1 MSTRTH
7 KIKLERN
14 GEIVELS
21 QQPHIDA
28 FLRDGWKP
36 YTEPEPEKLKE
47 VKKNA
52 RKNSQLSE

>member
-1 MSTRTH
+1 MFTRNLVN
-7 KIKLERN
+7 KVKLERN

-28 FLRDGWKP
+28 FMQDGWKP
-36 YTEPEPEKLKE
+36 YTEPPKPE
-47 VKKNA
+47 VKPRA